1 MKLSWKKRE
10 NNETKSK
17 YDVSSASNGKKKF
30 SLSLFL
36 LLNRIA
42 GQKKIVAAMATTTIN

>member
-17 YDVSSASNGKKKF
+17 YDVSSASNGKKKIL
-30 SLSLFL
+30 SLSLFAAKS
-36 LLNRIA
+36 NRWT
-42 GQKKIVAAMATTTIN
+42 KKIVAAMATTTIN